1 MKSRAWT
8 ALPLDQRPGLRTVA
22 MHTFQHMAEVRLLEF
37 CPLDEASSLIFKFG
51 QRLCGIQSG
60 THGCHDCPVEDAVVA
75 CREPLLQV
83 LRNIISALTTEMDDD
98 YIVDDISLDGETLAL
113 LDQEEQ
119 KYLTLQKDA
128 FVDAPPVNKKR
139 RTDSGWR
146 PGHPSADDF
155 EDLPEISVYG
165 DGTYRVR
172 DVARN
177 NQSSAPRNLLN
188 ANTESS
194 TPRLAVQSNWNNS
207 VGPNNI
213 HEQSSPGTRARNV
226 PVVAPQRASSF
237 SRGPGQNT
245 QLEVQLQDLQ
255 RRVFEVQYL
264 LIVPFLVYLI
274 P

>member
-1 MKSRAWT
+1 
-8 ALPLDQRPGLRTVA
+8 
-22 MHTFQHMAEVRLLEF
+22 
-37 CPLDEASSLIFKFG
+37 
-51 QRLCGIQSG
+51 
-60 THGCHDCPVEDAVVA
+60 
-75 CREPLLQV
+75 
-83 LRNIISALTTEMDDD
+83 MDDVDD

-177 NQSSAPRNLLN
+177 NPASAPRNLLN
-188 ANTESS
+188 NESS
-194 TPRLAVQSNWNNS
+194 TPRLAAQSNRNNS

-213 HEQSSPGTRARNV
+213 HEQSSPRTRARNV
-226 PVVAPQRASSF
+226 PVVAPQTASSY
-237 SRGPGQNT
+237 SRGPGQNM

-255 RRVFEVQYL
+255 RRVFEVQHL

>member
-1 MKSRAWT
+1 
-8 ALPLDQRPGLRTVA
+8 
-22 MHTFQHMAEVRLLEF
+22 
-37 CPLDEASSLIFKFG
+37 
-51 QRLCGIQSG
+51 
-60 THGCHDCPVEDAVVA
+60 
-75 CREPLLQV
+75 
-83 LRNIISALTTEMDDD
+83 MDDIDD

-146 PGHPSADDF
+146 PGHPNADDF

-172 DVARN
+172 DVVKN
-177 NQSSAPRNLLN
+177 NAASAPRNVLNN

-194 TPRLAVQSNWNNS
+194 TPRLAVQSNRNDS
-207 VGPNNI
+207 IGPNNI
-213 HEQSSPGTRARNV
+213 HEQSSPGTRARNA
-226 PVVAPQRASSF
+226 PVVAPQRASSY
-237 SRGPGQNT
+237 SRGPGQDM
-245 QLEVQLQDLQ
+245 QLEVQLQELQ
-255 RRVFEVQYL
+255 RRVFEVQHL

-274 P
+274 R